1 MGVGKADQIAL
12 PDFNA
17 GAMENWGLVT
27 YREQSLLYDMNR
39 DRFDRKFYVANVVS
53 HEMAHMWFGDFVTC
67 QFWDE
72 LWLNEAFATFI
83 SYVGLE
89 ENRDLETGRAFIANR
104 YPAALQHDQTTSS
117 NPIVNIENN
126 NGKVDGHPKAG
137 SSNIIYSKGGIIL
150 KNIRCFLGDEVFFG
164 GLQNYLEEFKYSNP
178 TTYDLT
184 AAWENMRN
192 EVGVLLKGK
201 TVGDHWDPWLRQ
213 MGYPFLTVKYTDE
226 NTKGINIA
234 QKRFLN

>member
-1 MGVGKADQIAL
+1 MSATGTENPMWFPAISTERVTDQFGSVLRWYKEMGVGKADQIAL

-67 QFWDE
+67 PFWDE

-89 ENRDLETGRAFIANR
+89 ENRDSNNSIKEKLKW
-104 YPAALQHDQTTSS
+104 DDDSS
-117 NPIVNIENN
+117 V
-126 NGKVDGHPKAG
+126 G
-137 SSNIIYSKGGIIL
+137 
-150 KNIRCFLGDEVFFG
+150 
-164 GLQNYLEEFKYSNP
+164 
-178 TTYDLT
+178 TWDL
-184 AAWENMRN
+184 R
-192 EVGVLLKGK
+192 
-201 TVGDHWDPWLRQ
+201 
-213 MGYPFLTVKYTDE
+213 
-226 NTKGINIA
+226 
-234 QKRFLN
+234 

>member
-1 MGVGKADQIAL
+1 MWFPAISTERTTDQFGKVLRSYSEMGVGKADQIAL

-27 YREQSLLYDMNR
+27 YREQSLLYDMSR

-89 ENRDLETGRAFIANR
+89 ENRDLETGK
-104 YPAALQHDQTTSS
+104 ALDWDEDSS
-117 NPIVNIENN
+117 V
-126 NGKVDGHPKAG
+126 G
-137 SSNIIYSKGGIIL
+137 SW
-150 KNIRCFLGDEVFFG
+150 
-164 GLQNYLEEFKYSNP
+164 
-178 TTYDLT
+178 DL
-184 AAWENMRN
+184 RN
-192 EVGVLLKGK
+192 LLKSYRFKVFINANDANG
-201 TVGDHWDPWLRQ
+201 
-213 MGYPFLTVKYTDE
+213 E
-226 NTKGINIA
+226 NKWYSS
-234 QKRFLN
+234 LNDS